1 MKKLII
7 TAHPNKKSF
16 TNAIANKLLE
26 RYKNSEIIDLYD
38 EKYKLD
44 FLIFEDKRNM
54 PKNDKVELIQ
64 QKIRESEE
72 IIFVFPVWWG
82 NIPAIMKNMLDTVFI
97 SGFAFEYWAEW
108 KKELLSDKF
117 WSVIAT
123 CDAPANIYLENSD
136 WTWVNLKIYFEK
148 ALFWFCGIKM
158 KDFKLIWSLREK
170 SEEERKE
177 ILENI

>member
-7 TAHPNKKSF
+7 TATPNKESF
-16 TNAIANKLLE
+16 TSAIANKLLKK
-26 RYKNSEIIDLYD
+26 YKNSEIIDLYD
-38 EKYKLD
+38 QKYKLD

-54 PKNDKVELIQ
+54 PKNDKIELIQ
-64 QKIRESEE
+64 QKIKESEE

-82 NIPAIMKNMLDTVFI
+82 SLPAIMKNMFDSVFI
-97 SGFAFEYWAEW
+97 SDFAFYYDESW
-108 KKELLSDKF
+108 KHELLNDKF
-117 WSVIAT
+117 WSIIAT

-136 WTWVNLKIYFEK
+136 WTWVNLKTYFEK
-148 ALFWFCGIKM
+148 ALFWFCGVKM

-170 SEEERKE
+170 TEEERKE